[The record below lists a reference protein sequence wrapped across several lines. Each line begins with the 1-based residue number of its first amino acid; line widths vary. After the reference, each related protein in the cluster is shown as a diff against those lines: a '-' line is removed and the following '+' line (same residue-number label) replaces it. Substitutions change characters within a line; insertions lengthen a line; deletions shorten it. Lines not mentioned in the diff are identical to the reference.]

1 MAQFYNRN
9 ESAQSK
15 EYITDITTSGIEQAQ
30 EYIYNFFLGIVKYY
44 QADEILDQFNKL
56 FINYE
61 EIKNIQA
68 YDALGESYFIIG
80 KNILSIPFFVVAIFL
95 ITIGH

>member
-44 QADEILDQFNKL
+44 QADEIL
-56 FINYE
+56 
-61 EIKNIQA
+61 
-68 YDALGESYFIIG
+68 ALV
-80 KNILSIPFFVVAIFL
+80 P
-95 ITIGH
+95 